1 MVRVL
6 VLTKNIL
13 AEEVIT
19 KKLQHL
25 NYEVFCST
33 SILEELQSNGHM
45 SELVNYFP
53 IIIIGET
60 ISSYEMEI
68 MLPKLKKH
76 GQRILREMDH
86 PLSEDEKGQLLNHG
100 LSGYVQSND
109 SIESL
114 RENLAEVM
122 ASYQNHE
129 PGEVEAYL
137 EEEPRGISAI
147 TLINLSTLELQVLEK
162 LRSKPGEIISRD
174 ELCMTLWGNVSQSRL
189 AQLSSLVKNIKL
201 KLEILEIDKEVIQTI
216 WGKGYRVMQ
225 DSIVQNK

>member
-33 SILEELQSNGHM
+33 SILDELQSTGHM

-60 ISSYEMEI
+60 ISSYELEI
-68 MLPKLKKH
+68 MLPKLKKQ

-201 KLEILEIDKEVIQTI
+201 KLEMLEIDKEVIQTI

>member
-60 ISSYEMEI
+60 ISSYELEI
-68 MLPKLKKH
+68 MLPKLKKQ

-129 PGEVEAYL
+129 PVEVEACL

>member
-33 SILEELQSNGHM
+33 SILEELQSTGHM

-60 ISSYEMEI
+60 ISSYELEI
-68 MLPKLKKH
+68 MLPKLKKQ

-201 KLEILEIDKEVIQTI
+201 KLEMLEIDKEVIQTI

>member
-33 SILEELQSNGHM
+33 SILEELQSTGHM

-60 ISSYEMEI
+60 ISSYELEI
-68 MLPKLKKH
+68 MLPKLKKQ

-129 PGEVEAYL
+129 PGEVEACL

-201 KLEILEIDKEVIQTI
+201 KLEMLEIDKEVIQTI
-216 WGKGYRVMQ
+216 WGKGYRLMQ
-225 DSIVQNK
+225 DSLVQNK